1 MPNIALL
8 PKIEKSFDNIFYIGT
23 AKGIEHEIVRK
34 YKNIRYYSID
44 AVKLIRKFTLKN
56 LLIPFRLIKSINQC
70 KKILKDIQPNIV
82 FSKGGFVAV
91 PVVIACHMLKI
102 PVLAHESDSTMGL
115 ANKIIYKFCDKMFFS
130 FKEAMNGYEK
140 KGIYSGSPVR
150 EEFLNRSKNKI
161 SVQINPNKPT
171 ILVVGGSLGA
181 KTINEAIVNA
191 LPELQNYNVINIVG
205 KGNIDN
211 NVIYKNYFQIEFTN
225 NISDLYK
232 TADIIISRAGS
243 NVIFELL
250 ATNKPMILIPLPKDI
265 SRGDQI
271 INAKIFEKKGYA
283 KVLQQKDLNT
293 KSILENLNYIIH
305 NKLKYIKKMQ
315 NNFDEINGVEVIF
328 NQIIKY

>member
-1 MPNIALL
+1 
-8 PKIEKSFDNIFYIGT
+8 
-23 AKGIEHEIVRK
+23 
-34 YKNIRYYSID
+34 
-44 AVKLIRKFTLKN
+44 
-56 LLIPFRLIKSINQC
+56 
-70 KKILKDIQPNIV
+70 
-82 FSKGGFVAV
+82 
-91 PVVIACHMLKI
+91 
-102 PVLAHESDSTMGL
+102 
-115 ANKIIYKFCDKMFFS
+115 MFFS

-232 TADIIISRAGS
+232 KADIIISRAGS